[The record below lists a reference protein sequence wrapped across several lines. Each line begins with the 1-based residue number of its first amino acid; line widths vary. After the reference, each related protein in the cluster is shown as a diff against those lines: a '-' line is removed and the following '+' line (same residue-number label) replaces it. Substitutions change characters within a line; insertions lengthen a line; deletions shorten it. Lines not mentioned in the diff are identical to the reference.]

1 MKILNAIICLMLLNS
16 CANIVIPTGGEKDA
30 SSPILLQT
38 LPENNSVNFKNN
50 RITFVFNENIQENRW
65 SDYFNISPTTQKPV
79 EYKIS
84 KNILTLLVDTEL
96 KDSTTFSINLNN
108 CIKDINEGNILENLS
123 YNFSTSNKIDSL
135 EINGKV
141 IDAQSL
147 QGVSNAWVFLQNE
160 DLADSLCVNTKPIYV
175 TKTNT
180 DGTYYFNNLNEKS
193 YKIFALDGVDLYYN
207 KSDKIAFSTDL
218 INAKIDSNKTLYL
231 FDPLYQHKTIEDSLL
246 SKEKKTEDSGKIIL
260 DCITNDNLI
269 IQLYDEKKLINE
281 YFFKYGPYELNNIS
295 SGKYNLKVIVDSNK
309 NNKWDTGNLKS
320 QILPE
325 KIIEIKDEIN
335 VRENWTLEVSCNLNE
350 L

>member
-1 MKILNAIICLMLLNS
+1 MKILNIVVFLLLLNS
-16 CANIVIPTGGEKDA
+16 CANIVMPTGGEKDT
-30 SSPILLQT
+30 SSPTLLQT
-38 LPENNSVNFKNN
+38 IPKNNSVNFQNN
-50 RITFVFNENIQENRW
+50 KITFVFNENIQDNKW
-65 SDYFNISPTTQKPV
+65 NDYFNISPTTKKPV

-84 KNILTLLVDTEL
+84 KNILTLLFDSEL

-108 CIKDINEGNILENLS
+108 CIKDINEGNILEDLS

-147 QGVSNAWVFLQNE
+147 QAVSNAWVFLQNE
-160 DLADSLCVNTKPIYV
+160 NLADSLCVNTKPIYV

-180 DGTYYFNNLNEKS
+180 DGTYYFNNLNDET

-207 KSDKIAFSTDL
+207 NSDKIAFSTDA

-231 FDPLYQHKTIEDSLL
+231 FDPLYQHNTSEDSLL
-246 SKEKKTEDSGKIIL
+246 TKEKKKEDSGKIIL
-260 DCITNDNLI
+260 NCVTNDNLI

-281 YFFKYGPYELNNIS
+281 YFFKYGPYVLNNIP
-295 SGKYNLKVIVDSNK
+295 SGKYNLKVIVDTNK
-309 NNKWDTGNLKS
+309 NNLWDTGNLNLQK
-320 QILPE
+320 LPE
-325 KIIEIKDEIN
+325 KIIEISDEIN
-335 VRENWTLEVSCNLNE
+335 VRENWTLEVSCQLNE